1 MEQGTALTVFCGD
14 GKNYEGILSFAHKKN
29 AQVTLT
35 DSRENLSES
44 PLKIH
49 LIQGLCKGEKM
60 DFILQKATELG
71 VYAIT
76 PVIMERTQG
85 NKSLKD
91 PSWLKKKNEEYQ
103 KIVISACEQSGR
115 SIVPMV
121 HPTLTFEELLHRME
135 KRNLLD
141 SSDSKPAERFILSP
155 HPTETLPALS
165 LKDLSLRS
173 PSGIEFMVGPEGG
186 FTSFEVSSALE
197 KGYLPL
203 LIGPRILRTET
214 AALAFIA
221 GIQTR
226 FGDF

>member
-1 MEQGTALTVFCGD
+1 MGEGSPVTLFCGD
-14 GKNYEGILSFAHKKN
+14 GKNYEGTLSFAHKRN

-35 DSRENLSES
+35 ESKENAAES

-71 VYAIT
+71 VHAIT

-91 PSWLKKKNEEYQ
+91 PLWLKKKTEEYQ

-115 SIVPMV
+115 SMIPTVN
-121 HPTLTFEELLHRME
+121 PTLTFERFINGRTKTCGLGQ
-135 KRNLLD
+135 
-141 SSDSKPAERFILSP
+141 RFILSP
-155 HPTETLPALS
+155 HPTETVPALS
-165 LKDLSLRS
+165 LKDLTAFSS
-173 PSGIEFMVGPEGG
+173 PEVEFMVGPEGG
-186 FTSFEVSSALE
+186 FTSLEVSSALE
-197 KGYLPL
+197 KGYAPL
-203 LIGPRILRTET
+203 LMGPRILRTET

-221 GIQTR
+221 AIQTR